1 MATDTEVLL
10 GVAAEG
16 VWGVNVNLFL
26 YISEVCAL
34 IRDHEH
40 ATGCYSGGPTASRAT
55 GFIKK

>member
-26 YISEVCAL
+26 YIREVCAL
-34 IRDHEH
+34 IRDHER
-40 ATGCYSGGPTASRAT
+40 AISCYSGGLAARRAT
-55 GFIKK
+55 AFIKK